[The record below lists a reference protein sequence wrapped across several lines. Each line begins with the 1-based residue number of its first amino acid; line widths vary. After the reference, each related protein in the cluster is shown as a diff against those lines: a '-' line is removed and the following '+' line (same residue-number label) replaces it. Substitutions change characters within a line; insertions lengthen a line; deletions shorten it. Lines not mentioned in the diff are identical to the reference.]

1 VSQTQEVKKRRR
13 RQPDRSLK
21 VYLNPGWNL
30 FIRQGYRMVFTTNYQ
45 VHVDESVTAE
55 KGGCLSPIGL
65 QQVSKRPPTYTAIA
79 STKIIRT
86 GDICHIA
93 GGRLSTNWQQCTNGQ
108 ARTINGDM
116 SN

>member
-1 VSQTQEVKKRRR
+1 
-13 RQPDRSLK
+13 
-21 VYLNPGWNL
+21 
-30 FIRQGYRMVFTTNYQ
+30 MVFTANYQ
-45 VHVDESVTAE
+45 VHVDGNVTAA

-65 QQVSKRPPTYTAIA
+65 QRVSKRLPNYTAIA

-93 GGRLSTNWQQCTNGQ
+93 GGLLTTNWQRCTIGQ
-108 ARTINGDM
+108 ARTINDDM